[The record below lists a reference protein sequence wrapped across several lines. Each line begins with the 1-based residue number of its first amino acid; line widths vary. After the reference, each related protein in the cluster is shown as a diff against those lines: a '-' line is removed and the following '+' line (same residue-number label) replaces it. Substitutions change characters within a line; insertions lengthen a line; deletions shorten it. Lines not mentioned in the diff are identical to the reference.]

1 MSHTRQDF
9 HNVLPGTPGPRRRHN
24 RRRPAARRGTVIGL
38 MAFLLPVLAILAAF
52 CINAAHM
59 QLAKTELMVATDAA
73 ARAGGRAFSEMQTVE
88 AAKEAAVITAAL
100 NDVNGQPLLVRD
112 DDAAGEI
119 EFGMTTQP
127 NGFHGRYQFQV
138 IPTALVA
145 SGQEVASALR
155 VNGRRDNG
163 SLAGPVPLI
172 LPGLLARSTFEP
184 VQESVAMQVDRDI
197 SLVLDRS
204 GSMEWITFHWPSG
217 VSPWTWA
224 AVNAGVDAGLVVN
237 IDGTYYYAPG
247 VDQYEYQQWAWEH
260 YHELGPA
267 PLRPWEELLLAVDAF
282 LQVLEATPQDE
293 QVSIASYATDATLDC
308 WLQTD
313 YGVVRDTLN
322 GLNTGGMTAIGQG
335 MQQGIQ
341 ALLDSAARPYASKTM
356 VVMTD
361 GNHNR
366 GINPLDV
373 THQLMSQYNLTIHT
387 VTFGGSVNTT
397 LMQQVAAAGGGNHYH
412 AADGEQL
419 IQVFEEIA
427 NNLPTI
433 LVE

>member
-1 MSHTRQDF
+1 MSHTRQSVRD
-9 HNVLPGTPGPRRRHN
+9 VLPVSAGPRSRRV
-24 RRRPAARRGTVIGL
+24 RGRPASRRGTVIGL

-59 QLAKTELMVATDAA
+59 QLTKTELMVATDAS
-73 ARAGGRAFSEMQTVE
+73 ARAGGRAFSELQTVD

-112 DDAAGEI
+112 DDEAGEI
-119 EFGMTTQP
+119 EFGLTTQP
-127 NGFHGRYQFQV
+127 NGINGRYQFDPV
-138 IPTALVA
+138 PTSVVA
-145 SGQEVASALR
+145 SGQQTASAIRVLGLR
-155 VNGRRDNG
+155 TNG
-163 SLAGPVPLI
+163 SLSGNVPLI

-282 LQVLEATPQDE
+282 LEVLEETPQEE
-293 QVSIASYATDATLDC
+293 QVSIASYATSATLDC

-313 YGVVRDTLN
+313 YGVIRDTMN
-322 GLNTGGMTAIGQG
+322 GLNTGGMTAIGLG

-341 ALLDSAARPYASKTM
+341 TLLDSSARPYASKTM

-366 GINPLDV
+366 GISPLDV
-373 THQLMSQYNLTIHT
+373 THALMSQYNLTIHT
-387 VTFGGSVNTT
+387 VTFGGLVNED
-397 LMQQVAAAGGGNHYH
+397 LMEQVAAAGGGKHYH
-412 AADGEQL
+412 ADNGEQL
-419 IQVFEEIA
+419 VYVFREIA